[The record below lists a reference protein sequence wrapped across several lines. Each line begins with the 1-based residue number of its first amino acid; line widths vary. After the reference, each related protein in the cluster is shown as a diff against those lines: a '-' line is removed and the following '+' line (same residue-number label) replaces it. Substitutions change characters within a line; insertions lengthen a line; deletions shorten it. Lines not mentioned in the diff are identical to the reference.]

1 MDSEA
6 ATDESPTGSLCRCAV
21 GQPREPGEGDDNG
34 PAVGE
39 VDLKRVV
46 SGTNVLPGRED
57 CRQRLQCTAR
67 LVLAPDAVQ
76 GICAII
82 GE

>member
-1 MDSEA
+1 
-6 ATDESPTGSLCRCAV
+6 
-21 GQPREPGEGDDNG
+21 
-34 PAVGE
+34 
-39 VDLKRVV
+39 
-46 SGTNVLPGRED
+46 LPGRED